1 MSDIY
6 YQYFTMR
13 FRPQQKNTDFP
24 PPSYDEG
31 KSVFSQKSAT
41 IELSRTK
48 TVKRREIR
56 LSDSVQF
63 RVTQERRKIYV
74 KRKSPQDFISH
85 G

>member
-24 PPSYDEG
+24 PSYDEG

-41 IELSRTK
+41 IVSRTK